1 MTNQT
6 TDKRFFKENAITVE
20 ERRIFVDTGAGD
32 TLEMICGIPDEQ
44 DGEEDTL
51 HYQRG
56 ETNKKIIRTLHGIIV
71 NIATES

>member
-1 MTNQT
+1 
-6 TDKRFFKENAITVE
+6 
-20 ERRIFVDTGAGD
+20 
-32 TLEMICGIPDEQ
+32 MICGIPDEQ

-51 HYQRG
+51 HNQRG